1 MALGSP
7 RRLQYNPNMAET
19 RIRIQVV
26 EDDSV
31 LRRTLVELLRLEA
44 DLLVVSEVSNG
55 EQAVAEAMILRPDV
69 ILMDIQMPRMN
80 GIDATRQLKEKLPE
94 AHVVMLTKF
103 GDDENVFAAIK
114 AGALGYV
121 LKDAGLDEIA
131 RVVRSAK
138 IGDGSLSPA
147 LVARVMSEFTRLSQS
162 ALHNRQLFAE
172 LSRREVEV
180 LECIAAGMKNTAIAD
195 KLFLSEKTVK
205 SHVGSIFKK
214 LQVNDRT
221 EAAILAQQHGLSI

>member
-1 MALGSP
+1 MP
-7 RRLQYNPNMAET
+7 DE
-19 RIRIQVV
+19 RIRIQVA

-31 LRRTLVELLRLEA
+31 LRRTLTELLRLEP
-44 DLLVVSEVSNG
+44 DFMVVSEVANG
-55 EQAVAEAMILRPDV
+55 QQAVAEAIVVRPEV
-69 ILMDIQMPRMN
+69 VLMDIEMPRMN
-80 GIDATRQLKEKLPE
+80 GIEATRQLREKLPE
-94 AHVVMLTKF
+94 AHVVILTKF

-131 RVVRSAK
+131 KVVRVAKSAE
-138 IGDGSLSPA
+138 GFLSPA
-147 LVARVMSEFTRLSQS
+147 LVSRVMSEFTRLSES
-162 ALHNRQLFAE
+162 ALHNRQLFTE

-180 LECIAAGMKNTAIAD
+180 LECIAAGMKNAAIAD

-214 LQVNDRT
+214 LQVNDRV
-221 EAAILAQQHGLSI
+221 EAAMLAKESGFRPNG

>member
-1 MALGSP
+1 MELELSLF
-7 RRLQYNPNMAET
+7 LQYNPNMAET

-44 DLLVVSEVSNG
+44 DLLVVSEASNG
-55 EQAVAEAMILRPDV
+55 EQAVAEAMVVRPDV

-147 LVARVMSEFTRLSQS
+147 SQS

>member
-1 MALGSP
+1 MP
-7 RRLQYNPNMAET
+7 EN
-19 RIRIQVV
+19 RIRIQIV

-31 LRRTLVELLRLEA
+31 LRRTLSELLGLEG
-44 DLLVVSEVSNG
+44 DFTVVSEASNG
-55 EQAVAEAMILRPDV
+55 EQAFAEAMVVRPDV
-69 ILMDIQMPRMN
+69 LLMDIEMPRMN
-80 GIDATRQLKEKLPE
+80 GIEATRKIKEKLPE
-94 AHVVMLTKF
+94 AQVVMLTKF

-131 RVVRSAK
+131 QVVRRARN
-138 IGDGSLSPA
+138 GEGWLSPA
-147 LVARVMSEFTRLSQS
+147 LVTRVMSEFNRLSQS

-180 LECIAAGMKNTAIAD
+180 LECIASGMKNMAISE

-214 LQVNDRT
+214 LHVNDRA
-221 EAAILAQQHGLSI
+221 EAAVLAQQSGISGSD